1 MPCLL
6 SRKKMEK
13 TKDPKE
19 RYDICKSCEYLFKL
33 TKQCEKCGCVM
44 PLKVQIEEASCPMG
58 KW

>member
-1 MPCLL
+1 
-6 SRKKMEK
+6 MEK

-44 PLKVQIEEASCPMG
+44 PLKVQIEEASCPIG